1 MLILT
6 SLLLSF
12 LSAYFISKANL
23 GLSAKN
29 IAELASAKYGY
40 NSAII
45 RSLAEQNADN
55 GAGIL
60 LLIIAIILQGVSAF
74 VPMPIELTKI
84 NFSNIMS
91 SVGISVF
98 TFLLFRWLSRR
109 RAGKLTEQAMAI
121 KKLQTQNK

>member
-29 IAELASAKYGY
+29 IAKLASVKYGY

-45 RSLAEQNADN
+45 KSLAEQNADN
-55 GAGIL
+55 GAGIF
-60 LLIIAIILQGVSAF
+60 LLIIAIILQGASAF
-74 VPMPIELTKI
+74 VPLPIVLTKI
-84 NFSNIMS
+84 NFSTLMV

-98 TFLLFRWLSRR
+98 TFLLFRWLSKRK
-109 RAGKLTEQAMAI
+109 ADKLTEQAIAI
-121 KKLQTQNK
+121 KKLQIQSK